1 MNKRTI
7 KSIAFNQSDP
17 IERDLLEHAE
27 KHSQF
32 SAYVKR
38 LIQRDK
44 EGGYNA
50 LEPSNIANDND
61 KDAMEGFL

>member
-1 MNKRTI
+1 MSNRAI

-17 IERDLLEHAE
+17 IERELLEHAE

-44 EGGYNA
+44 EGGRTTP
-50 LEPSNIANDND
+50 EPSNIANDNN